1 MQNFKC
7 AALLKQDL
15 HKRGRRGLI
24 FLVPPNA
31 KSTPRKPTQLRAK
44 GEEETMFLFPVYLS
58 YHTFSAKISDAKTK
72 YTVVNSGLHQP
83 LK

>member
-1 MQNFKC
+1 MCVYSHAKFQMCSFIKAGFTQAREKGSNFPC
-7 AALLKQDL
+7 SPQ
-15 HKRGRRGLI
+15 
-24 FLVPPNA
+24 
-31 KSTPRKPTQLRAK
+31 PTQLRDK
-44 GEEETMFLFPVYLS
+44 GEKETMFLLPIYLS